1 MQKKQTASRKSC
13 LPCKKADNRTGLFSP
28 VNCCDAAR
36 YVRKPSCDF
45 FFFFFFF
52 FFLWG
57 GVGGGGGG
65 GVCLCAG
72 LDHFYCTASIHQ

>member
-13 LPCKKADNRTGLFSP
+13 LPCKKADNCTGLFSP
-28 VNCCDAAR
+28 VNYCYAER

-52 FFLWG
+52 FC
-57 GVGGGGGG
+57 GGGGG
-65 GVCLCAG
+65 GVVGGGGGEVLSLCRFRPS
-72 LDHFYCTASIHQ
+72 LLHC